1 MTTDPGLLPRIEVNE
16 RPHGPENADDRE
28 TLTRREVLRRGAGVG
43 AAMVL
48 AGGLPVSAL
57 AAKPKKK
64 PAQPKPHGTFRLAT
78 DGTPTGHNFDGLGG
92 PQGGEINIATRE
104 LFYERLTWVDR
115 NGKVIPWLATDW
127 SASTDA
133 KTWKLKLRKGV
144 VWHDGSP
151 LTADDVVYTFQYVYN
166 TPTTSFNP
174 TLKAMMNSA
183 DDIKKLDA
191 RTVQFTLSSP
201 LAILPQV
208 LTGLRLF
215 VIKKGQVPP
224 FNPPIG
230 TGPYKF
236 KSWVQGENVVGTRN
250 PDYWMSGQPYFD
262 QFELVLISDQTA
274 RYNALQS
281 GQIDAMAQLSPSL
294 VNSVKGNKNLV
305 LLAHGSGTFGTPAMR
320 IDIPPFNDPKVRL
333 AMKLLVDRKQ
343 MNGIALGGSG
353 TIANDIPNGFEPDR
367 ATLKEIPQHPFD
379 PEKAKSL
386 LAQANASNL
395 NVSLSACPTI
405 GNFST
410 QIATVYAQQA
420 KAVGVNVNLDVV
432 TSDVYNASRKG
443 KVPFCVNFWSGRF
456 LDEMISQAFVPG
468 SVNNETHWDNPGFY
482 NLWLQYRGT
491 VDDKKRRD
499 LAVQL
504 QRSMWLDGGYVIPN
518 FEDLIDA
525 YSNKVKGIHSGVIRN
540 FNLYNFRDAYF
551 A

>member
-1 MTTDPGLLPRIEVNE
+1 MTNDRQRIPRVQVHEPEPEQAPG
-16 RPHGPENADDRE
+16 DD
-28 TLTRREVLRRGAGVG
+28 TMTRRDVLRRGAGAG
-43 AAMVL
+43 AAVLL
-48 AGGLPVSAL
+48 AGGLPLNAL
-57 AAKPKKK
+57 GAPPKRKKK
-64 PAQPKPHGTFRLAT
+64 PVQPKPHGRFRLAT

-92 PQGGEINIATRE
+92 PQGGEVNIATRE
-104 LFYERLTWVDR
+104 LFYERLTWIDR

-127 SASTDA
+127 SASADA

-144 VWHDGSP
+144 TWHDGSP
-151 LTADDVVYTFQYVYN
+151 FTADDVVYTFKYVYD

-174 TLKAMMNSA
+174 TLRAMMNNR
-183 DDIKKLDA
+183 DDVKRVDA
-191 RTVQFTLSSP
+191 RTVQFTLSNP
-201 LAILPQV
+201 LALLPQV

-215 VIKKGQVPP
+215 VMKNGQKPP

-250 PDYWMSGQPYFD
+250 PHYWQSGKPYFEE
-262 QFELVLISDQTA
+262 FELVLISDQTA

-281 GQIDAMAQLSPSL
+281 GQIDAMSQLSPSL
-294 VNSVKGNKNLV
+294 INSVKGNKNLV
-305 LLAHGSGTFGTPAMR
+305 LLAHGSGTFSTPAMR
-320 IDIPPFNDPKVRL
+320 IDIAPFNDVRVRT

-343 MNGIALGGSG
+343 MNNVALGGIG
-353 TIANDIPNGFEPDR
+353 TIANDVPNGFEPDR
-367 ATLKEIPQHPFD
+367 ATLRELPQRQYD

-395 NVSLSACPTI
+395 TVSLSACPTI

-410 QIATVYAQQA
+410 QMATVYAQQA
-420 KAVGVNVNLDVV
+420 KQAGVTVNLDVV

-443 KVPFCVNFWSGRF
+443 RVPFCMNFWSGRF
-456 LDEMISQAFVPG
+456 LDEMISQAFTPG

-482 NLWLQYRGT
+482 KLWLEYRGT
-491 VDDKKRRD
+491 VNDKKRHD

-518 FEDLIDA
+518 FEDLVDA
-525 YSNKVKGIHSGVIRN
+525 YSAKVKGVKSGVIRN